1 MRHAHPRVPAPILF
15 AFLVLRDAIARFQR
29 HRCTTAAA
37 AIAFH
42 VLFSLFPLV
51 LIVAALVGSDIRDE
65 SVRNQIADGL
75 MAALPLDETAKAQI
89 DRLLDQATRNLAAIG
104 LIGVVALIWSASG
117 MLGSVR
123 GAMELAWEG
132 RLGTRPFVR
141 GKLVDAVFLT
151 VVVAVILSSFL
162 AGILVSVL
170 PRISADVFA
179 GTPFEAYSDAI
190 RSSVAPA
197 VSVVGTWV
205 ILVMAYK
212 FLPTP
217 RPALRYAMLGALP
230 AALLFEGARILFAVY
245 VTDIATYDIVYGS
258 IGSIIAFL
266 AFVYVGS
273 IITLFGAELGAAI
286 RRVHST
292 WRLLAT
298 RPGRPSAG

>member
-1 MRHAHPRVPAPILF
+1 MRRDALRAPAPAVF
-15 AFLVLRDAIARFQR
+15 TFLVLRDAVSRFQR

-51 LIVAALVGSDIRDE
+51 LIVAAVVGSDIRDD
-65 SVRNQIADGL
+65 SVRAQISDGL
-75 MAALPLDETAKAQI
+75 MAALPLDQTAKAQI
-89 DRLLDQATRNLAAIG
+89 DRLLEQATRNLAAIG
-104 LIGVVALIWSASG
+104 LIGVAALVWSASG

-151 VVVAVILSSFL
+151 IIVAVILSSFL

-179 GTPFEAYSDAI
+179 GTPVEAYTDVI
-190 RSSVAPA
+190 RSSIAPIISTSA
-197 VSVVGTWV
+197 TWV

-266 AFVYVGS
+266 AFVYVAS

-286 RRVHST
+286 RRVHAT
-292 WRLLAT
+292 WRILAT
-298 RPGRPSAG
+298 RSGQPTAR

>member
-1 MRHAHPRVPAPILF
+1 MRRDALRAPAPAVF
-15 AFLVLRDAIARFQR
+15 TFLVLRDAVSRFQR

-51 LIVAALVGSDIRDE
+51 LIVAAVVGSDIRDD
-65 SVRNQIADGL
+65 SVRAQISDGL
-75 MAALPLDETAKAQI
+75 MAALPLDQTAKAQI
-89 DRLLDQATRNLAAIG
+89 DRLLEQATRNLAAIG
-104 LIGVVALIWSASG
+104 LIGVAALVWSASG

-151 VVVAVILSSFL
+151 IIVAVILSSFL

-179 GTPFEAYSDAI
+179 GTPVEAYTDVI
-190 RSSVAPA
+190 RSSIAPIISTSA
-197 VSVVGTWV
+197 TWV

-230 AALLFEGARILFAVY
+230 AALLFEGARVLFAVY

-266 AFVYVGS
+266 AFVYVAS

-286 RRVHST
+286 RRVHAT
-292 WRLLAT
+292 WRILAT
-298 RPGRPSAG
+298 RSGQPTAR

>member
-1 MRHAHPRVPAPILF
+1 MSRPVLRAPAPAVF
-15 AFLVLRDAIARFQR
+15 TFLVLRDAVSRFQR

-65 SVRNQIADGL
+65 SIRAQIADGL
-75 MAALPLDETAKAQI
+75 MAALPLDETAEAQI

-104 LIGVVALIWSASG
+104 LIGVVALVWSASG

-170 PRISADVFA
+170 PRISADIFA

-197 VSVVGTWV
+197 VSVAGTWG

-230 AALLFEGARILFAVY
+230 AAFLFEGARILFALY

-273 IITLFGAELGAAI
+273 IITLFGAELGASI
-286 RRVHST
+286 RRVHATWQVLST
-292 WRLLAT
+292 RS
-298 RPGRPSAG
+298 RPSGAG